1 MEEKI
6 LPGWFQ
12 SGSVIQADNCA
23 VLSTEHGTAEAGGDL
38 SLAEDLKGSTRGT
51 AACTAARA

>member
-12 SGSVIQADNCA
+12 SGSVIQADNSCG
-23 VLSTEHGTAEAGGDL
+23 VGH
-38 SLAEDLKGSTRGT
+38 
-51 AACTAARA
+51 RAWNG